1 MIKRIIFDF
10 DNTLVRWKDEYDD
23 AIKETVK
30 HFDLAVDY
38 KELSREVDKYEY
50 IAKRYDK
57 QDLINY
63 LNEKFKL
70 NLGMEFLDYW
80 LPRLGKMSYASDKLI
95 DTLDYLSKK
104 YELVVLTNW
113 FRECQIDRM
122 KHANIYKYFK
132 EVYGGEV
139 TKKPHKEA
147 FIRAL
152 GDKNIDECIMIGDNA
167 NMDIKPAISLGIKV
181 IMLASKKFDNID
193 TINSIL
199 ELKEML

>member
-10 DNTLVRWKDEYDD
+10 DNTLVMWKDEYDD

-30 HFDLAVDY
+30 HFNLDVNY
-38 KELSREVDKYEY
+38 KELSEEVDKYEY
-50 IAKRYDK
+50 IATKYDK

-80 LPRLGKMSYASDKLI
+80 LPLLGKMSYASDEVI

-113 FRECQIDRM
+113 FTDCQIDRM

-132 EVYGGEV
+132 EVYGGEE
-139 TKKPHKEA
+139 TKKPNKEA
-147 FIRAL
+147 FIKAL
-152 GDKNIDECIMIGDNA
+152 GDKKIEECIMIGDNY
-167 NMDIKPAISLGIKV
+167 NMDIKPAIDLGIRAIMVGKNKEENIEV
-181 IMLASKKFDNID
+181 IDDITK
-193 TINSIL
+193 
-199 ELKEML
+199 LKEML